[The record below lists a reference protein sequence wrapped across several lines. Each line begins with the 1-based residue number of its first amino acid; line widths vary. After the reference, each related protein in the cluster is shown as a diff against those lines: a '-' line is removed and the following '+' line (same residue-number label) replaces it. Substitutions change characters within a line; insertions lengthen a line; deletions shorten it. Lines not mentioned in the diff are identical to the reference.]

1 MTDASALYADA
12 LVWDNHVCP
21 PHEEADRFIPRIER
35 WRRSGVDVLALN
47 VADSNVDLESLVR
60 MAAKVRWFVA
70 RHPEDYQMVRDA
82 EDIRRSR
89 REGKTAV
96 LLDVEGCFAIGDQL
110 SLVSF
115 LYDIGVRWMAM
126 VYNRRNLVGSGVHDE
141 TDEGLTPFGREVVA
155 EMDRVGMIKCCS
167 HTGYR
172 TARDVFEATTRPT
185 IFSHSNP
192 LALKDHPRN
201 IPDDLIKACAK
212 TGGVVGLNGVGIFL
226 GDNDIR
232 PETLARHIDYVA
244 ELVGPQHVGLALD
257 AVLDPEGMD
266 DALRKNGHIWPAQ
279 YGYKPGLAFYQP
291 EALPELAEALVTMGW
306 PEGDIRGLL
315 GENLLRVAD
324 TVWPRTAGA

>member
-1 MTDASALYADA
+1 MTDAAKLYADA

-21 PHEEADRFIPRIER
+21 PHEDAERFIPRIDR

-47 VADSNVDLESLVR
+47 VADSNIDLESLIR
-60 MAAKVRWFVA
+60 LAAKIRWFVA
-70 RHPEDYQMVRDA
+70 QHAESYLMVRDA
-82 EDIRRSR
+82 EDIRRAK

-96 LLDVEGCFAIGDQL
+96 TLDVEGCFSIGDQL

-115 LYDIGVRWMAM
+115 LYDIGVRWMLM

-141 TDEGLTPFGREVVA
+141 TDEGLTAFGREVVA
-155 EMDRVGMIKCCS
+155 EMDRIGMIKCCS

-172 TARDVFEATTRPT
+172 TAREVFELSTRPT

-192 LALKDHPRN
+192 LALRDHPRN
-201 IPDDLIKACAK
+201 IPDDLIQACAK
-212 TGGVVGLNGVGIFL
+212 TGGVVGVNGVGIFL

-232 PETLARHIDYVA
+232 VETLVRHIEYVA
-244 ELVGPQHVGLALD
+244 NLVGPQHVAFALD
-257 AVLDPEGMD
+257 AVLDPNGMD
-266 DALRKNGHIWPAQ
+266 AALSKNGHLWPAQ

-291 EALPELAEALVTMGW
+291 EGLPDLAEALVAHAWT
-306 PEGDIRGLL
+306 EADIRGVL

-324 TVWPRTAGA
+324 AVWPRAV